1 MKTFKN
7 YKDWLIVA
15 VVGLVVLTGLWTVAD
30 NYRTLFRYLLDG
42 ELYIGAGMLTLTLI
56 ITVLAVGYLVTDVV
70 KSWFRK

>member
-1 MKTFKN
+1 MKTFKH

-30 NYRTLFRYLLDG
+30 NYRTLFRHLLDG
-42 ELYIGAGMLTLTLI
+42 ELYVGAGMLTFTLV